1 MTNLFNKLDRPP
13 MQAAAIFAVVLVIM
27 GIGWLLT
34 ASGIFPL
41 DRLFAWSIGSA
52 FMLFFAMMNSILSL
66 RASSFVKYWGA
77 SMYSYLAL
85 ALCTSMAAWGFS
97 DIPLREAGSYRWIYI
112 VVTVG
117 FLVFL
122 SMINFMKIIVRF
134 AEKEEWNQPRK
145 R

>member
-1 MTNLFNKLDRPP
+1 MNLYEKLDRPP
-13 MQAAAIFAVVLVIM
+13 IQAGAVLAFALLVM
-27 GIGWLLT
+27 CIGWLFT
-34 ASGIFPL
+34 VSRIFPF

-52 FMLFFAMMNSILSL
+52 FMLFFAMMNSLMSI
-66 RASSFVKYWGA
+66 RAVSFVKYWGL
-77 SMYSYLAL
+77 SIYSYLAL
-85 ALCTSMAAWGFS
+85 AFATSMAAWGFS
-97 DIPLREAGSYRWIYI
+97 GIPIREAGSYRWIYI

-122 SMINFMKIIVRF
+122 TMVNLMKIIVRF